1 MATIAID
8 TRRRIDAIDPNIYG
22 NFIEHLGRCIYGG
35 VYEPG
40 SPLSDERGFRK
51 DVMEAVRR
59 LRVPNLRWPGG
70 NFVSGYHWM
79 DGIGPK
85 ENRPRRME
93 LAWHTVE
100 TNQFGTDEFIEYC
113 RVVGTEPFICVNM
126 GSGTMDEAQNW
137 VEYCNGKED
146 TYYANL
152 RRQNGHE
159 EPYGVKY
166 WGLGNEVS
174 GGWQIGHKEADE
186 YARAALEFAKV
197 MKWVDPSIQLI
208 ACGSC
213 QQNANDM
220 TFNRIVVEKL
230 IDIAEYLSIHI
241 YVNNRDN
248 NYYEYMG
255 TSEHIEK
262 YIRAVRGIIDG
273 AAYHSRHGKKMKIAF
288 DEWNATY
295 SFPHEHPHHQR
306 YTLEDALVVGMFLN
320 SFIRHADAIK
330 IANMAQLVNIIPPI
344 FTSPEDMFLQT
355 IFYPLE
361 LYTCENGTVALDA
374 YCDCET
380 FETNR
385 YGKVPYLDVS
395 ASFDPD
401 KNRISINIINRHL
414 TDTIRVIIE
423 NQNGGLADKGTLFEI
438 NGEDIKTVNG
448 FKEKE
453 NVVTKKQEIPVL
465 SNPFV
470 LELPPHSISMVQV
483 FVKSET

>member
-1 MATIAID
+1 MAIIAID
-8 TRRRIDAIDPNIYG
+8 IRRQVDTIDPNIYG

-35 VYEPG
+35 IYEPG
-40 SPLSDERGFRK
+40 SPLADGRGFRM

-100 TNQFGTDEFIEYC
+100 TNQFGTDEFTEYC
-113 RVVGTEPFICVNM
+113 RAVNTEPFICVNM
-126 GSGTMDEAQNW
+126 GNGTMDEAQNW
-137 VEYCNGKED
+137 VEYCNGTED

-152 RRQNGHE
+152 RRQNGHA
-159 EPYGVKY
+159 EPYRVKY

-174 GGWQIGHKEADE
+174 GSWQIGHKEADE
-186 YARAALEFAKV
+186 YARAALEYAKV
-197 MKWVDPSIQLI
+197 MKWVDPNIQLI

-213 QQNANDM
+213 QQNAADM
-220 TFNRIVVEKL
+220 TWNRIVVEKL
-230 IDIAEYLSIHI
+230 IDIAEYFSIHM
-241 YVNNRDN
+241 YVNNRED

-262 YIRAVRGIIDG
+262 YIQAVRGIIDG
-273 AAYHSRHGKKMKIAF
+273 AVYHSRHGKKMRICF

-295 SFPHEHPHHQR
+295 SFPHEHPHHER
-306 YTLEDALVVGMFLN
+306 YTLEDALVVGIFLN
-320 SFIRHADAIK
+320 AFIRHADAVK

-361 LYTCENGTVALDA
+361 LYTCENGTVALEA

-380 FETNR
+380 FKTNR
-385 YGKVPYLDVS
+385 YGDVPYLDVS
-395 ASFDPD
+395 ASFAPD
-401 KNRISINIINRHL
+401 TQRVSINVINRHL
-414 TDTIRVIIE
+414 TDSIPVTIE
-423 NQNGGLADKGTLFEI
+423 NQHGGMADTGILFEI
-438 NGEDIKTVNG
+438 NGEDIKTVND
-448 FKEKE
+448 FTAKE
-453 NVVTKKQEIPVL
+453 NVVTQKREIAVP

-470 LELPPHSISMVQV
+470 LELPPHSISMIQV
-483 FVKSET
+483 VVR